1 MNELT
6 TTQQL
11 IEMSKMQT
19 VTLEKVDNLEKGLLQ
34 AQNDIQEI
42 MDTSYLHP
50 GIINMITKKRRK
62 RVIDCM
68 GGKSAKAYKTF
79 KVDEEGRKH
88 RFSSEVFREMELDF
102 KAEFDLNS
110 YAELS
115 KSKKEEVLEYIAMWE
130 PCTNTKRKINLLN
143 KQTELE
149 LIG

>member
-68 GGKSAKAYKTF
+68 F
-79 KVDEEGRKH
+79 
-88 RFSSEVFREMELDF
+88 
-102 KAEFDLNS
+102 
-110 YAELS
+110 
-115 KSKKEEVLEYIAMWE
+115 
-130 PCTNTKRKINLLN
+130 
-143 KQTELE
+143 
-149 LIG
+149 

>member
-88 RFSSEVFREMELDF
+88 RFQVKYSEKWNLIS
-102 KAEFDLNS
+102 KQNLISIATLNC
-110 YAELS
+110 LNLR
-115 KSKKEEVLEYIAMWE
+115 KK
-130 PCTNTKRKINLLN
+130 RRLN
-143 KQTELE
+143 ISLCGNRARILNEK
-149 LIG
+149 LIC

>member
-50 GIINMITKKRRK
+50 G
-62 RVIDCM
+62 
-68 GGKSAKAYKTF
+68 
-79 KVDEEGRKH
+79 
-88 RFSSEVFREMELDF
+88 
-102 KAEFDLNS
+102 
-110 YAELS
+110 
-115 KSKKEEVLEYIAMWE
+115 
-130 PCTNTKRKINLLN
+130 
-143 KQTELE
+143 
-149 LIG
+149 